1 MLTVLVA
8 GTAYD
13 QSDNGWSKDF
23 LVSAPWPPLDW
34 ACVDVPGGSLNY
46 VEVFSLLMRVSRGT
60 GGRWSDRAKAA
71 YKSWQ
76 DYIIAVK
83 GKMRQR
89 VTLSTQSESSAS
101 VKALTM
107 LRRFGAMSCTIA

>member
-1 MLTVLVA
+1 
-8 GTAYD
+8 
-13 QSDNGWSKDF
+13 
-23 LVSAPWPPLDW
+23 VSAPWPPLDW

-76 DYIIAVK
+76 DYIIAVTRRSRRHL
-83 GKMRQR
+83 GESGDLWCGVVHDGVCSNPACSNQDR
-89 VTLSTQSESSAS
+89 TLC
-101 VKALTM
+101 KL
-107 LRRFGAMSCTIA
+107 LG

>member
-1 MLTVLVA
+1 MSFLIILLMLTVLVA
-8 GTAYD
+8 GTACD

-46 VEVFSLLMRVSRGT
+46 VEVFSLCLTKSLCGCH
-60 GGRWSDRAKAA
+60 GGQVAGGLDRAKAA

-89 VTLSTQSESSAS
+89 VTLSTQSESA
-101 VKALTM
+101 AL
-107 LRRFGAMSCTIA
+107 

>member
-1 MLTVLVA
+1 VL
-8 GTAYD
+8 D
-13 QSDNGWSKDF
+13 
-23 LVSAPWPPLDW
+23 
-34 ACVDVPGGSLNY
+34 
-46 VEVFSLLMRVSRGT
+46 EILMRVSRGT

-89 VTLSTQSESSAS
+89 VTLSTESESAAS